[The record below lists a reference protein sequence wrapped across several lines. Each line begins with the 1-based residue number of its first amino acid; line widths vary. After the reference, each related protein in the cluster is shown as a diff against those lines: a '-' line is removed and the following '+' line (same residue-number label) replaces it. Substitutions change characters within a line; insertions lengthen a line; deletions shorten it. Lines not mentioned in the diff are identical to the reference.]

1 MKDGTDGLIMREF
14 DKSEPIHFLGI
25 GGVGVSGVA
34 RVLHQRG
41 YRVQGSDVRQS
52 SITDALAEEGMDVTI
67 GHDRDNVEGAQL
79 VVVSTAIPD
88 DNIELLEAKERDIP
102 VVHRSEILARLIDD
116 YRTIGVTGTHG
127 KGTVSS
133 MIAWILECAG
143 EQPGFVIGGMLDN
156 FETNARD
163 AGGEWMVVEV
173 DESDGSHL
181 NIKTDYVVCNFL
193 ELDHLNYYDGLDD
206 IIDEMLDYLESNE
219 RLKEA
224 FLNLD
229 CDGNRRLCE
238 RVALRPTGYAVE
250 HRAEFRGE
258 LLGPGQLPIEFEA
271 FHREESLGECELN
284 LPGRYNVV
292 NAMGAIAV
300 CRRIGVEMDAIV
312 EGLATYEGME
322 NRFTIASGGGVTIVK
337 DYVSHPTGMRKVLQS
352 ARDLVDGRII
362 SVFKPYRY
370 TLIKYLQHEYG
381 EAFEGSDEVIIT
393 KMYAADEDPI
403 PGIDTHTIVD
413 RIRENDLTCTY
424 IEDQNDINDYLHEI
438 VRPGDK
444 VVFFGGDDFFRM
456 ADDFLA
462 EVTQRAQRSEPTP
475 EAPKVSSPFDDGPD
489 DE

>member
-1 MKDGTDGLIMREF
+1 MFELSKGMQ
-14 DKSEPIHFLGI
+14 IHMLGI
-25 GGVGVSGVA
+25 GGIGVSGVA

-41 YRVQGSDVRQS
+41 FAVRGSDVRQS
-52 SITDALAEEGMDVTI
+52 SLTDALQGEGIEVTI
-67 GHDRDNVEGAQL
+67 GHDPSNIDGADV

-88 DNIELLEAKERDIP
+88 HNVELVAAREQGVE
-102 VVHRSEILARLIDD
+102 VVHRSEVLAQLVDG
-116 YRTIGVTGTHG
+116 YRTVGVTGTHG

-143 EQPGFVIGGMLDN
+143 LEPGFIIGGMLNN

-163 AGGEWMVVEV
+163 AGGDLMVVEV

-181 NIKTDYVVCNFL
+181 NIKPDYVVCNFL

-206 IIDEMLDYLESNE
+206 IIANMVDFMESNE

-224 FLNLD
+224 FINLD
-229 CDGNRRLCE
+229 CDGNRRLSE
-238 RVALRPTGYAVE
+238 IVALRPTGYAVE
-250 HRAEFRGE
+250 HRAEFHGE

-271 FHREESLGECELN
+271 FHRNESLGACELN

-300 CRRIGVEMDAIV
+300 CRRLGVGMDAIQ
-312 EGLATYEGME
+312 EGLKTYKGME

-352 ARDLVDGRII
+352 AQDLVDGRIF

-370 TLIKYLQHEYG
+370 TLIKYLQDQYG
-381 EAFEGSDEVIIT
+381 KAFAGSDEVIIT

-403 PGIDTHTIVD
+403 PGIDTMTVVD
-413 RIRENDLTCTY
+413 RIRENGLKCTY
-424 IEDQNDINDYLHEI
+424 VEDQNDINDYLYEH

-444 VVFFGGDDFFRM
+444 VIFFGGDDFFRM
-456 ADDFLA
+456 ADEFLA
-462 EVTQRAQRSEPTP
+462 EVTRRAQSKGPGP
-475 EAPKVSSPFDDGPD
+475 DQPKVSGPFAEASDN
-489 DE
+489 E